1 MLLNIVAKPHKRDK
15 FEVTPESVAYLSA
28 LVSVSE
34 EVRGRCHARQPHMRS
49 HASSGSGSGDP
60 FNVDLR
66 LDLHS
71 TTRHSP
77 PSQAANLSPV
87 SNYSNASTALLH
99 TSASH
104 NALSSIQGSNL
115 NSPVSSGSCSS
126 TTHLLVPSGNGSQ
139 TSPGAPLPGPQTPPA
154 GRRQKSWDLL
164 DQNAI
169 ALAKQQKQP
178 QSSSSSTSATSSA
191 SVATATNQQQQQ
203 QQQQQLS
210 SNGAKVLFKTQRSFS
225 VPTTRDQ
232 RSLER
237 HSGGLKGIGFIK
249 GYQTVLCLI
258 PLSVSRK

>member
-1 MLLNIVAKPHKRDK
+1 MLLGIIAKPLKRDK

-34 EVRGRCHARQPHMRS
+34 EVRGRCHARQLHSRMRS
-49 HASSGSGSGDP
+49 DASSTSGSGDP

-71 TTRHSP
+71 TNSNGKNNTTTTNRHSP
-77 PSQAANLSPV
+77 SNQAMNVPSLSPV
-87 SNYSNASTALLH
+87 SNYSTASTAMLH

-104 NALSSIQGSNL
+104 NALSSIQGSAL

-126 TTHLLVPSGNGSQ
+126 TTHLLVPSSSGSSTQ
-139 TSPGAPLPGPQTPPA
+139 ATIAAAVALPETASMTPPP
-154 GRRQKSWDLL
+154 GRRQKSWDML

-169 ALAKQQKQP
+169 HLAKQQTDNSNRP
-178 QSSSSSTSATSSA
+178 QCL
-191 SVATATNQQQQQ
+191 QQQQQ
-203 QQQQQLS
+203 QQMQQQQPS
-210 SNGAKVLFKTQRSFS
+210 ANGGKVLFKTQRSFS

-237 HSGGLKGIGFIK
+237 GNCSAVKGD
-249 GYQTVLCLI
+249 
-258 PLSVSRK
+258 SRT